1 MKASTVAAWVVTST
15 IGSIVAALSVA
26 CSSSSGGATPL
37 TLVALPEYDGGADAG
52 CSITG
57 ESVRVQCDTVYRI
70 TGDPHQCP
78 GFDSNGNGTT
88 AECQAVCMSGLVCS
102 LSGIS
107 DGTSAVA
114 CSAGCASP
122 EH

>member
-1 MKASTVAAWVVTST
+1 MKSRTVATCVLVPALGA
-15 IGSIVAALSVA
+15 IGASLCAA
-26 CSSSSGGATPL
+26 CGSSSAGATPL

-52 CSITG
+52 CSISG
-57 ESVRVQCDTVYRI
+57 ESVRVQCDSVYRI
-70 TGDPHQCP
+70 TGDPRECP
-78 GFDSNGNGTT
+78 GFDSNGSGTT
-88 AECQAVCMSGLVCS
+88 AECQAVCMSGLVCT

-114 CSAGCASP
+114 CAAGCASP